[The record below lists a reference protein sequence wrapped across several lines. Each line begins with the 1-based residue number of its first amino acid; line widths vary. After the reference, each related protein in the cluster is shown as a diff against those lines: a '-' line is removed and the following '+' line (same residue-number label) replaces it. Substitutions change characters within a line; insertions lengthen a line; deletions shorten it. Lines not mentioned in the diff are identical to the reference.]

1 MSQKPA
7 FDATNLVFF
16 SEAMLSESADQG
28 NNLEEK
34 KSFGGFG

>member
-16 SEAMLSESADQG
+16 SDAMLSESVGQS

-34 KSFGGFG
+34 KSFGGLG